1 MDLAQIIGNLVLVL
15 MGGCVGYILA
25 VIIKENLFRR
35 VDDWFSAV
43 IVWGPIGFLIGAIA
57 TWWYLGLSLSIT
69 LS

>member
-1 MDLAQIIGNLVLVL
+1 MDLAQMIGNFVFVI
-15 MGGCVGYILA
+15 VGSFAGFIIA
-25 VIIKENLFRR
+25 VIIKETLFRR
-35 VDDWFSAV
+35 ADDWFSAV